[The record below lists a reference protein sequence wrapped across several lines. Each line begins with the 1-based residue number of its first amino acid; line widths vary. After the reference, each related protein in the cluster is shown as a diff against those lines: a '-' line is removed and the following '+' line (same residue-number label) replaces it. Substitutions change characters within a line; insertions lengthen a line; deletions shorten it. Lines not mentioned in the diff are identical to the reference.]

1 MIKQLKETAKKAGLP
16 ADAAESW
23 IRNKAES
30 GKLDAEDLVSLL
42 KPLGGN
48 IADIPRPSSYKA
60 DCRLSLD
67 SSLDSQRT

>member
-42 KPLGGN
+42 EPFGEN
-48 IADIPRPSSYKA
+48 TADTPRPSSYKA
-60 DCRLSLD
+60 DYRLLPD
-67 SSLDSQRT
+67 SSPDSQRT